1 MESGTMESGGVERR
15 AMECHRPLPPTT
27 LSIRPANQV
36 PWDDLKAV
44 FGDRDS
50 GRCNCQRFKT
60 RGWFWEQA
68 TDEQRR
74 AQLRDQANCD
84 DPAATSTTGL
94 VAYLHDQAEGQ
105 REGQDEG
112 QGRQQDPAATPVGW
126 VAVEPRTEYQRLLG
140 LPTVWKGRPGE
151 DKEDDSVWAV
161 TCFVVRKGYRRRGI
175 TYALAAAAVGY
186 AKTNGARA
194 LEGYAM
200 LTQPGREITW
210 GELRVGARQVF
221 AEAGFTEVSR
231 PSVRRAVMRIDFTT
245 DDGAAGDG
253 AAAGST
259 AGGRTN
265 SV

>member
-1 MESGTMESGGVERR
+1 MDDHQPFAETS
-15 AMECHRPLPPTT
+15 
-27 LSIRPANQV
+27 LSIVPANQV
-36 PWDDLKAV
+36 PWDDLHAV

-74 AQLRDQANCD
+74 ARLREQANCD

-94 VAYLHDQAEGQ
+94 VAYRHDQDNDQET
-105 REGQDEG
+105 
-112 QGRQQDPAATPVGW
+112 TPVGW
-126 VAVEPRTEYQRLLG
+126 VAVEPRTEYPRLLG

-151 DKEDDSVWAV
+151 DKQDDSVWAV
-161 TCFVVRKGYRRRGI
+161 TCMVVRKGYRRRGV

-186 AKTNGARA
+186 AKANGARA
-194 LEGYAM
+194 LEAYAM

-210 GELRVGARQVF
+210 GELHVGARQVY
-221 AEAGFTEVSR
+221 AEAGLAEVSR
-231 PSVRRAVMRIDFTT
+231 PSVRRAVMRIDFAA
-245 DDGAAGDG
+245 DDN
-253 AAAGST
+253 AAAGGS
-259 AGGRTN
+259 AGGRAE

>member
-1 MESGTMESGGVERR
+1 MDG
-15 AMECHRPLPPTT
+15 HQPLTAT
-27 LSIRPANQV
+27 SLSIVPANQV

-74 AQLRDQANCD
+74 AQLRDKANCD
-84 DPAATSTTGL
+84 DPTATSTTGL
-94 VAYLHDQAEGQ
+94 VAYLSGPPALRDHDQE
-105 REGQDEG
+105 
-112 QGRQQDPAATPVGW
+112 ATPVGY
-126 VAVEPRTEYQRLLG
+126 VAVEPRTEYPRLLG

-151 DKEDDSVWAV
+151 DKQDDSVWAV

-175 TYALAAAAVGY
+175 TYALAEAAVGY
-186 AKTNGARA
+186 ARANGARA

-210 GELRVGARQVF
+210 GELHVGARQVF
-221 AEAGFTEVSR
+221 AEAGLAEVSR

-245 DDGAAGDG
+245 DNDG
-253 AAAGST
+253 AAADG
-259 AGGRTN
+259 AVGGRPEN
-265 SV
+265 V

>member
-1 MESGTMESGGVERR
+1 MERR
-15 AMECHRPLPPTT
+15 AMEKRATQCHQPLPPTT
-27 LSIRPANQV
+27 LLIRPANQV

-94 VAYLHDQAEGQ
+94 VAYLRDQDHDQGT
-105 REGQDEG
+105 
-112 QGRQQDPAATPVGW
+112 TPVGW
-126 VAVEPRTEYQRLLG
+126 VAVEPRTEYPRLLG
-140 LPTVWKGRPGE
+140 LPTVWKGRPDE
-151 DKEDDSVWAV
+151 DKRDDSVWAV

-175 TYALAAAAVGY
+175 TYALAEAAV
-186 AKTNGARA
+186 AHARANGARA

-210 GELRVGARQVF
+210 GELHVGARQVF
-221 AEAGFTEVSR
+221 AEAGLVEVSR
-231 PSVRRAVMRIDFTT
+231 PSVRRVVMRIDF
-245 DDGAAGDG
+245 DE
-253 AAAGST
+253 T
-259 AGGRTN
+259 ADTGR
-265 SV
+265 

>member
-1 MESGTMESGGVERR
+1 MEG
-15 AMECHRPLPPTT
+15 HQPLTPTS
-27 LSIRPANQV
+27 LSIVPANQV

-84 DPAATSTTGL
+84 DPTATSTTGL
-94 VAYLHDQAEGQ
+94 VAYLHDPDHD
-105 REGQDEG
+105 RDPDQDH
-112 QGRQQDPAATPVGW
+112 DPDPTPVGW
-126 VAVEPRTEYQRLLG
+126 VAVEPRSEYPRLLG
-140 LPTVWKGRPGE
+140 LPTVWKGRPDE
-151 DKEDDSVWAV
+151 DKQDDSVWAV

-186 AKTNGARA
+186 ARANGARA

-210 GELRVGARQVF
+210 GELHVGARQVF
-221 AEAGFTEVSR
+221 AEAGLAEVSR
-231 PSVRRAVMRIDFTT
+231 PSVRRAVMRIDFE
-245 DDGAAGDG
+245 AGDAADDSAANGG
-253 AAAGST
+253 AT
-259 AGGRTN
+259 ER
-265 SV
+265 